1 MTFRFMEHVPGC
13 RDNGGAT
20 TAPAAREYR
29 EFAAQRSRHNHN
41 IVTASGWTLHRMV
54 DAGEMRMRISLVVGA
69 AAVLAASISANAAD
83 LPRAAPMPTKAP
95 PVYAPPP
102 FTWNGFYLGVN
113 GGWGW
118 GSSHSDLFGHTNT
131 SGGLAGGTIGYNMQ
145 FGGWVLGLEA
155 DMDWSDVDGTT
166 NFNCP
171 AGCTVRNKW
180 LNTDRGRIGYAFGN
194 FMPYVTGGLAV
205 GDVKV
210 TNPGFAGTDPTQLGW
225 TAGVGAEYAISGP
238 WSAKVEYLHVDL
250 GNFNC
255 GLSCGP
261 TTTDNINFHENQVR
275 GGINYRF

>member
-1 MTFRFMEHVPGC
+1 
-13 RDNGGAT
+13 
-20 TAPAAREYR
+20 
-29 EFAAQRSRHNHN
+29 
-41 IVTASGWTLHRMV
+41 
-54 DAGEMRMRISLVVGA
+54 MRMSLVVGA
-69 AAVLAASISANAAD
+69 VAVLAASISANAAD
-83 LPRAAPMPTKAP
+83 LPRAAPMPTKAA
-95 PVYAPPP
+95 PVYGPPP

-113 GGWGW
+113 
-118 GSSHSDLFGHTNT
+118 
-131 SGGLAGGTIGYNMQ
+131 
-145 FGGWVLGLEA
+145 GGWVLGLEA

-205 GDVKV
+205 GDIKV

-261 TTTDNINFHENQVR
+261 TATDNINFHENQVR